1 MVETRVLT
9 AEELEKYVRP
19 DYDATGNPL
28 PDPRYSVFLGVVRDG
43 EVLAYLC
50 LQLKLHAQ
58 PLVIK
63 PGHAAMLP
71 RLVQAAEDHIL
82 QTTGPQWIYLFA
94 PNELVKMATAMG
106 MQLEPWHVLSK
117 FVGPKHI
124 PQPIEALAEGRAS

>member
-1 MVETRVLT
+1 MLT
-9 AEELEKYVRP
+9 ADELALYVRP

-43 EVLAYLC
+43 EVLAYIC

-71 RLVQAAEDHIL
+71 RLVAAAEDHIL
-82 QTTGPQWIYLFA
+82 QTTGPQWVYLFA
-94 PNELVKMATAMG
+94 EDSLVKMATAMG

-117 FVGPKHI
+117 FVGPSKV
-124 PQPIEALAEGRAS
+124 QVLNPIESLSNAEGRAQ